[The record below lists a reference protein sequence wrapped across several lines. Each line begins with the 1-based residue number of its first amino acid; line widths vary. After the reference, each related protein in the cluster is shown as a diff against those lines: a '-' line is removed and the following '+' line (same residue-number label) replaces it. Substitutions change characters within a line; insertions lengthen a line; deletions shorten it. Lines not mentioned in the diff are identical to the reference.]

1 MAEIKEFVI
10 NDRRKFTAE
19 GDLRP
24 DAPPSE
30 PKVAAPLPVESE
42 ARLIPESE
50 HRPDTSAA
58 SSGPHLVGGAEGM
71 DADEV
76 GAGDEAMPPPPTM
89 EQIDQAKRAYDA
101 TIDRLDTA
109 IRATN
114 PGIDRMPP
122 MSFDRVVQSIYMP
135 PDNSH
140 RSTFWVHARPSTCWW
155 FWRRRRAQTS
165 LRLRTACCRALCSN
179 SGLHSLRSRKPSLAR
194 LLNGSP
200 VPREPACR
208 VRACLPSPVD
218 RASFDN
224 SAVVF
229 RSLDFLKLLRCK
241 HSFMN
246 DLEKIASLLL

>member
-122 MSFDRVVQSIYMP
+122 MSFDRVVQSIYMQALMQLGGAAAP
-135 PDNSH
+135 GQQPQVDLLGARQTVDMLVVLEEKTRANLSEAENSLLQ
-140 RSTFWVHARPSTCWW
+140 SALFE
-155 FWRRRRAQTS
+155 
-165 LRLRTACCRALCSN
+165 LRLAFLEITQAIARQAAQRQPGAPGAGM
-179 SGLHSLRSRKPSLAR
+179 SGAGMPPIPGGPSI
-194 LLNGSP
+194 
-200 VPREPACR
+200 
-208 VRACLPSPVD
+208 VR
-218 RASFDN
+218 
-224 SAVVF
+224 
-229 RSLDFLKLLRCK
+229 
-241 HSFMN
+241 
-246 DLEKIASLLL
+246 